1 MKDIFLIFY
10 IIFFI
15 CDIVIWLFFRYEL
28 LKVIILKIRGVKVT
42 AEIIDISIPHKGTAD
57 AIKKMPGLKYRLL
70 NRTTIILTVRFS
82 LDGKRYRS
90 KLRLYPLVSNT
101 YANDISDG
109 VGYIGNYHRHDYYYD
124 NDAKQRAELEVGN
137 KIDIIVDKKKKRRVA
152 LDRKVPRQIKRTNI
166 LAFFAFLGFM
176 LVLGA
181 LILIG
186 TKGSKEDNND
196 HSVIQIPPQQ
206 EESSSI
212 PDEYKKGIELWN
224 ERERQQNKNRR

>member
-1 MKDIFLIFY
+1 MNEIFLIAY

-15 CDIVIWLFFRYEL
+15 CDIIIWLFLRYEL
-28 LKVIILKIRGVKVT
+28 LNVIILKIRGVKVT
-42 AEIIDISIPHKGTAD
+42 AEIIDISIPDKGTAD

-90 KLRLYPLVSNT
+90 KLRLYPLIS
-101 YANDISDG
+101 YPYDHISDG
-109 VGYIGNYHRHDYYYD
+109 VGYIGNYHRHDFYYD
-124 NDAKQRAELEVGN
+124 NDAKQRAEFEVGN

-152 LDRKVPRQIKRTNI
+152 LDRKLPRKIKRTNI
-166 LAFFAFLGFM
+166 LAFFAILGFM

-186 TKGSKEDNND
+186 IKGSKEDNND

-212 PDEYKKGIELWN
+212 PDEYKKGIDLWN